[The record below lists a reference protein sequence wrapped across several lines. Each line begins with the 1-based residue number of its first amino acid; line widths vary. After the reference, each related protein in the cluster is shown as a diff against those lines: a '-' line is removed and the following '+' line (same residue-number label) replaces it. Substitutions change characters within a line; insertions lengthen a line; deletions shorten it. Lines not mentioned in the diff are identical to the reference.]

1 MPELLNDEKTFDSTI
16 TKIAVIFQNEFH
28 PTLPPFITLVNH
40 KTQCFH
46 YYGKQYYEK
55 LILDQVEMKERIPE
69 VIKEVFDIISKS
81 EPSIKAW
88 YNEYLAKRTWNCLS
102 NNPTST
108 TDDDYIDCFL
118 DLLLNTPISLS
129 YGIVGQAYNTR
140 LPRFFYTGD
149 MFVKYSGVKKFLEKD
164 RILGRDRDPFHEII
178 NTLEEI
184 FWKGFDVKSTI
195 YAPISLYGQITG
207 VAFVS
212 DTGKKPFDYDKYLR
226 FLQLTKELSITL
238 IKDAKEYE
246 FLSAV
251 LKELPSKFNVIE
263 SLFKHLP
270 IIFNITGACLQYE
283 DEEKASCLVF
293 NKQEMDCFSQWRV
306 NPCVSCNQLE
316 SINKMDVIH
325 SESLCSKSNGGL
337 LQPKCALKLSRKI
350 EGRSFNL
357 LLYYDIESLSN
368 DYAGLINLELDDA
381 LKLLILEKENEEKT
395 RKIKHQSHLLSNF
408 PHITLRFVV
417 DILGDKIEDK
427 EKIYIINYIK
437 QRGFYLMTIGNE
449 NVSYGEDIAINICE
463 EIDNFKTYNL
473 LRKSEESLWANV
485 KWCNLFTTDC
495 DSCKYKDT
503 SIKIVCPTYG
513 EGALYTVFENIMH
526 NAISKGKIIEE
537 NDEYSRLVKEEF
549 KVNIKCEI
557 NTAFTLK
564 IGDTISKFNKEDGGK
579 YFKENPLVVENNNKV
594 RGLGV
599 YSIYQAGTFLSKG
612 VKPELVFKENDKCI
626 AECTYTYIFDLQL
639 KV

>member
-1 MPELLNDEKTFDSTI
+1 MSELPNNDEKTFDSTI
-16 TKIAVIFQNEFH
+16 TKIAAIFQKEFH
-28 PTLPPFITLVNH
+28 LKLPPFITLVNH
-40 KTQCFH
+40 ETQCFH
-46 YYGKQYYEK
+46 YYGKQYYNK
-55 LILDQVEMKERIPE
+55 LISDHVEMKERIPG
-69 VIKEVFDIISKS
+69 VIKEVIGIIDISAPYIKKWYEKCLPVRTRNYLDNNSIS
-81 EPSIKAW
+81 I
-88 YNEYLAKRTWNCLS
+88 
-102 NNPTST
+102 

-129 YGIVGQAYNTR
+129 YGIVGQTYYTR

-149 MFVKYSGVKKFLEKD
+149 MFYEYSGVKKSLTED
-164 RILGRDRDPFHEII
+164 QILGSNKDTFYKII
-178 NTLEEI
+178 NKLEEI
-184 FWKGFDVKSTI
+184 FWKDFDVKSTI
-195 YAPISLYGQITG
+195 YAPISLYGQIAG

-212 DTGKKPFDYDKYLR
+212 DTKEKEFDYDKYLR

-238 IKDAKEYE
+238 IRDAKEYE

-251 LKELPSKFNVIE
+251 LKELPNNFKVIE
-263 SLFKHLP
+263 SLFKCLP
-270 IIFNITGACLQYE
+270 VIFNITGACLQYE
-283 DEEKASCLVF
+283 GEEKASRLLF
-293 NKQEMDCFSQWRV
+293 YKLDKADFSQWSV
-306 NPCVSCNQLE
+306 DSCESCNQFK
-316 SINKMDVIH
+316 SINGNDVIP
-325 SESLCSKSNGGL
+325 SGSLCKKSTSGA
-337 LQPKCALKLSRKI
+337 LQPKYALKLSRKI

-381 LKLLILEKENEEKT
+381 LKLLILEKENEEKI

-449 NVSYGEDIAINICE
+449 NVSYGKDIEINICE

-485 KWCNLFTTDC
+485 KWCNLFTPDC
-495 DSCKYKDT
+495 DSCKYKNT

-526 NAISKGKIIEE
+526 NAISKGEIIEE
-537 NDEYSRLVKEEF
+537 NDEYSRLVL
-549 KVNIKCEI
+549 I
-557 NTAFTLK
+557 
-564 IGDTISKFNKEDGGK
+564 
-579 YFKENPLVVENNNKV
+579 
-594 RGLGV
+594 
-599 YSIYQAGTFLSKG
+599 QA
-612 VKPELVFKENDKCI
+612 
-626 AECTYTYIFDLQL
+626 
-639 KV
+639 